1 MRYLFTVAVLW
12 AVATSPAWATQYLC
26 RSTKVLGLIYQTNVP
41 CPGAILIDQTG
52 PYGGWLKTPK
62 EQREARASANQVE
75 AAVKPGMTA
84 DKVRQV
90 RGAPIAEERERLMR
104 LKAEKEAELAE
115 VKAKEAHYRAQA
127 DAAYQRA
134 EQHRADTAAKIEALK
149 RRDQDKP

>member
-1 MRYLFTVAVLW
+1 MAFCQEIGMRYLFTVAVLW

-84 DKVRQV
+84 DNVRQLL
-90 RGAPIAEERERLMR
+90 GAP
-104 LKAEKEAELAE
+104 
-115 VKAKEAHYRAQA
+115 
-127 DAAYQRA
+127 
-134 EQHRADTAAKIEALK
+134 AKINTSVDTRGN
-149 RRDQDKP
+149 RREQWVYRGGKFLQDHYVNFDNGAVVSAQTSR